1 MSVHYK
7 FKNTINYDAVKF
19 DGVYIS
25 ASDLKSII
33 VQQKKMNHSE
43 LQVENEETGQLYSD
57 DQMIPKN
64 TNIIVSRLPFAN
76 TNKRTRLAA
85 NQPYPARFSG
95 NNNSG
100 SLTNNNNG
108 NNLNS
113 NNYSHHH
120 HHNHHNNY
128 RHQSTVNSS
137 TSSNNHNNH
146 HSSATTSN
154 GSSIGN
160 GLGSISEGGG
170 REAMELVSTKN
181 MSEEEKIKYIQ
192 SQSTKDFDPTR
203 YARSNRGGGPGGR
216 GMNRPHGTPGP
227 GYTCRKC
234 GIPGHLIYD
243 CKSSTMHKVKRS
255 SGIPRDFLMPVDS
268 KEKGALMTPDGG
280 YAVPYIDR
288 EAYNNPKIE
297 KAPFF
302 EDGTPS
308 DDLDETSSKSASTA
322 TSKSAAKTEI
332 VTQSK

>member
-33 VQQKKMNHSE
+33 VQQKKLGHSE
-43 LQVENEETGQLYSD
+43 LQVENEDTGQLYTD

-64 TNIIVSRLPFAN
+64 TNIVVSRLPFASS
-76 TNKRTRLAA
+76 NKRTRLMS

-95 NNNSG
+95 NANSGGVTSNNLHNNS
-100 SLTNNNNG
+100 NNNNH
-108 NNLNS
+108 
-113 NNYSHHH
+113 HHH
-120 HHNHHNNY
+120 HHN
-128 RHQSTVNSS
+128 
-137 TSSNNHNNH
+137 NNH
-146 HSSATTSN
+146 HHHNHFRNGNSNSSSLSN
-154 GSSIGN
+154 PTNSAPSSILSG
-160 GLGSISEGGG
+160 IDGGG

-181 MSEEEKIKYIQ
+181 MTEEEKIKYIQ
-192 SQSTKDFDPTR
+192 SQSTKDFDPAR
-203 YARSNRGGGPGGR
+203 YARSSRGGGLGARGGGR
-216 GMNRPHGTPGP
+216 GHFVPGP

-234 GIPGHLIYD
+234 GIPGHSIYD

-255 SGIPRDFLMPVDS
+255 SGIPRDFLMKVDS
-268 KEKGALMTPDGG
+268 KEKGALMTPSGE

-288 EAYNNPKIE
+288 EAYNNPKVE

-308 DDLDETSSKSASTA
+308 DDIKTA
-322 TSKSAAKTEI
+322 TKTNTITAAT
-332 VTQSK
+332 TR